1 MSEVN
6 NSMRDERDMSVAKQT
21 LKDKLMVIILLETA
35 KDYKEMDSDLV
46 TECVDFLMELEGKE
60 RLTKKEIEQRVK
72 EIPFKGKVT
81 ALSSYAKRRIR
92 AKRLAIIAAVLAV
105 LITLFGIISV
115 ASGDIF
121 DEIFKKVGNYIFE
134 LAEGSQVEYDNITF
148 TKLNEKKTYS
158 SIEELIKDEQID
170 ILYPTWLPENEKIV
184 KVLYLQSDSSEIYI
198 MECGIPEHSIEIDVG
213 SGSAWLEDLKLN
225 CTEKEISGYFVY
237 YMETPQYMQ
246 ASFIYENNVY
256 IIKSD
261 TEDNLFRIIE
271 NLKEIK

>member
-1 MSEVN
+1 
-6 NSMRDERDMSVAKQT
+6 MRDERDMSAAKQT

-81 ALSSYAKRRIR
+81 ALNSYAKRKVR

-105 LITLFGIISV
+105 LIALFGIISV
-115 ASGDIF
+115 ASGNTF
-121 DEIFKKVGNYIFE
+121 SEMFRKMGESLYE
-134 LAEGSQVEYDNITF
+134 LLDGETMEHDNITF
-148 TKLNEKKTYS
+148 IKPNETKEYS
-158 SIEELIKDEQID
+158 SIEELVKDEGVE

-184 KVLYLQSDSSEIYI
+184 KIWYVKDDKSELYVMHCNTPEYSIDIDINTVLAE
-198 MECGIPEHSIEIDVG
+198 DVKK
-213 SGSAWLEDLKLN
+213 D
-225 CTEKEISGYFVY
+225 CVRKEIAGYLIY
-237 YMETPQYMQ
+237 YEIAPQYVQ
-246 ASFIYENNVY
+246 ANFFYKNNVY
-256 IIKSD
+256 RIKSD

-271 NLKEIK
+271 NLKEIN

>member
-1 MSEVN
+1 
-6 NSMRDERDMSVAKQT
+6 MRDERDMSAAKQT

-72 EIPFKGKVT
+72 DIPFKGKVT
-81 ALSSYAKRRIR
+81 ALSSYAKRKIR

-105 LITLFGIISV
+105 LIALFGIISV
-115 ASGDIF
+115 ASGNTF
-121 DEIFKKVGNYIFE
+121 SEMFRKMGESLYE
-134 LAEGSQVEYDNITF
+134 LLDGETMEYDNITF

-184 KVLYLQSDSSEIYI
+184 KVWYLDEGGLENYTLQ
-198 MECGIPEHSIEIDVG
+198 CGTPKHSVEIDLGTDVAEDITLECQKKEFVG
-213 SGSAWLEDLKLN
+213 YL
-225 CTEKEISGYFVY
+225 VY
-237 YMETPQYMQ
+237 YEVKPQFAQ
-246 ASFIYENNVY
+246 ANFIHKNNVY
-256 IIKSD
+256 LVKTD

-271 NLKEIK
+271 NLKEIN